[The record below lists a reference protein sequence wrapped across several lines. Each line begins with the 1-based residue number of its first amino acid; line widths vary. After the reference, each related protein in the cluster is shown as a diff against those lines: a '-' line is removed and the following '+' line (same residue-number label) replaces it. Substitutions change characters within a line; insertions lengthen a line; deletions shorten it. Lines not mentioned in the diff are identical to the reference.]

1 LSAQENRLCLGLVL
15 RTRAGFEN
23 AKAVFNSS
31 MKLGTLDAKQL
42 LQVEIRL
49 LNQNYLSALQALF
62 T

>member
-1 LSAQENRLCLGLVL
+1 
-15 RTRAGFEN
+15 
-23 AKAVFNSS
+23 

>member
-1 LSAQENRLCLGLVL
+1 MSAHENRICLGPLL

-31 MKLGTLDAKQL
+31 MKIGTLDAKRLWQP
-42 LQVEIRL
+42 EIRL
-49 LNQNYLSALQALF
+49 LNQNYLSALHALF